1 MKKLI
6 IKLVI
11 LLKIWIMILLKN
23 LENLKF
29 MKIKLLKVIIVFMME
44 LIYIMKKLK

>member
-29 MKIKLLKVIIVFMME
+29 TKIKLLKVIIVFMME
-44 LIYIMKKLK
+44 LIYIMIKLK